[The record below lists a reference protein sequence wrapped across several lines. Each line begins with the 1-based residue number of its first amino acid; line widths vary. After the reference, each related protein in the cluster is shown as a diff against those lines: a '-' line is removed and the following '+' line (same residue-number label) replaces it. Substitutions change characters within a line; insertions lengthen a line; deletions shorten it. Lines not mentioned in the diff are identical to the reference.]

1 MKTPVDPVVRIQKRQ
16 VDDLKRQ
23 IADHASQQ
31 SHLIAQEARIDG
43 EIADQYRF
51 AATEWALSVHA
62 FARRK
67 LAERAHFS
75 RQRRQIETALGELRD
90 HAAQAYGRL
99 RAAEQVADG
108 YRDDMRMAIART
120 EQAGADDFAISRY
133 RVRNRMEQDRRDTR
147 QIDDQWA

>member
-67 LAERAHFS
+67 LSERAHF
-75 RQRRQIETALGELRD
+75 QPPATA
-90 HAAQAYGRL
+90 GRNGVG
-99 RAAEQVADG
+99 R
-108 YRDDMRMAIART
+108 IARSCST
-120 EQAGADDFAISRY
+120 SL
-133 RVRNRMEQDRRDTR
+133 
-147 QIDDQWA
+147 WASARC